1 MLRNKV
7 KRNGSS
13 CLWGVMTCDRKA
25 RDCYFVLNLMLLF
38 YCLKLWTPIT
48 LANLFKEQKQE
59 IWILLETPRF
69 KVLQLQHKMGGGHF
83 RFQQNTVLISPWR
96 SSLWATGRLWR
107 KKQWTFL
114 QHLLHAGTIVEN
126 CQRSWWL
133 ILTTPLRNWGSDF
146 QIRCYLTPRWR
157 PWLQVFVYISKRKPQ
172 AVCGQIIITTSE
184 DMWSYFTDEK
194 TEYWQSQVA

>member
-69 KVLQLQHKMGGGHF
+69 KVLQLQHKMGG
-83 RFQQNTVLISPWR
+83 
-96 SSLWATGRLWR
+96 A
-107 KKQWTFL
+107 
-114 QHLLHAGTIVEN
+114 
-126 CQRSWWL
+126 
-133 ILTTPLRNWGSDF
+133 
-146 QIRCYLTPRWR
+146 
-157 PWLQVFVYISKRKPQ
+157 LQVPTKHCPNLSMKIKPLGHRK
-172 AVCGQIIITTSE
+172 ALK
-184 DMWSYFTDEK
+184 EK
-194 TEYWQSQVA
+194 TVDISSAPPTCWYHCRKLSEILVTDPYHTPQELGKWFPNKMLPHSKMKTLIAGICLYFQA